1 MLSTLSLV
9 QFRNHAQLASEFNSG
24 VTVIV
29 GDNARGKTNILEAVF
44 LLATGESFRASR
56 IEEMVAW
63 KHEVGHVTGEV
74 TLSAS
79 SGNEPVSLNKGDA
92 MEKISLQVTV
102 TRGMV
107 QGKRVQKRLF
117 KINGAGRRKQDFVGE
132 LPAVL
137 FRPEDMDLLVGSA
150 SLRRRFLDDVLVQV
164 DREYARCLASYE
176 KALKQRNKLLDLIR
190 EGQVQRTALAFWDQ
204 VLVRDGGVMSAKRE
218 ELLQHINQL
227 PSMSGNLGVHYERST
242 ISVERLAQYE
252 REELAVGYTLVGP
265 HKDDIRI
272 VDGGQGIGNG
282 EERDLSVYGSRGEQ
296 RMAVL
301 WLKEA
306 QLRFMAERLRERPL
320 LLLDDILSELDEVH
334 EEQVLRMIE
343 GQQTILTTTDE
354 RVVQKLTGKS
364 SILRLGK

>member
-9 QFRNHAQLASEFNSG
+9 QFRNHAQLTSEFNSG

-44 LLATGESFRASR
+44 LLATGESFRANR

-63 KHEVGHVTGEV
+63 KHEVGHVTGIV
-74 TLSAS
+74 R
-79 SGNEPVSLNKGDA
+79 NKEDV
-92 MEKISLQVTV
+92 ELRVTV

-150 SLRRRFLDDVLVQV
+150 SLRRRFLDEVLVQV

-227 PSMSGNLGVHYERST
+227 PSMSGNLGVHYDRSA
-242 ISVERLAQYE
+242 ISAERLAQYE

-272 VDGGQGIGNG
+272 VDRGQGIGIG

-306 QLRFMAERLRERPL
+306 QLRFMAERMHEQPL

>member
-1 MLSTLSLV
+1 MQLTSLSLV
-9 QFRNHAQLASEFNSG
+9 QFRNHVQFKTPFDSG

-29 GDNARGKTNILEAVF
+29 GDNARGKTNLLEAVF
-44 LLATGESFRASR
+44 LLSTGESFRANR

-63 KHEVGHVTGEV
+63 GQEVGHVVGMITPGVEL
-74 TLSAS
+74 T
-79 SGNEPVSLNKGDA
+79 
-92 MEKISLQVTV
+92 VTV

-117 KINGAGRRKQDFVGE
+117 KVNGAGRRKQDFVGE

-150 SLRRRFLDDVLVQV
+150 SLRRRFMDEVLVQV
-164 DREYARCLASYE
+164 DREYARCLVSYE
-176 KALKQRNKLLDLIR
+176 KALRQRNKLLDLIR
-190 EGQVQRTALAFWDQ
+190 EGQVQRTTLAFWDQ
-204 VLVRDGGVMSAKRE
+204 VLIRDGGVMSEKRA
-218 ELLQHINQL
+218 ELLNYINQL
-227 PSMSGNLGVHYERST
+227 PSLSGNLEVHYDRST

-265 HKDDIRI
+265 HKDDFQIT
-272 VDGGQGIGNG
+272 DG
-282 EERDLSVYGSRGEQ
+282 ERDLMTYGSRGEQ

-306 QLRFMAERLRERPL
+306 QLRFMTERLKEKPL
-320 LLLDDILSELDEVH
+320 LLLDDILSELDEEH

-364 SILRLGK
+364 LILRLGIGKI